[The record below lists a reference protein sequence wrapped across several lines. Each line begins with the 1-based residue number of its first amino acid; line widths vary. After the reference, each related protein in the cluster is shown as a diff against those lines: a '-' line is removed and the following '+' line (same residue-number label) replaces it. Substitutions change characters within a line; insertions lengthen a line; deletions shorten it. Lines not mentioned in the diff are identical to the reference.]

1 MGDRSR
7 RSRAMEMAQYQARLD
22 IEDLELI
29 NTEAELVN
37 SFMQYEHHGES
48 SHRGSVTGCS
58 FVQRDREECHDQMMK
73 DYFIERPKFP
83 DHDFRRRFRMRR
95 ELFEGILN
103 AVVNHDHYFTR
114 KIDAV
119 GRQSLSPHQK
129 LTSAFRM
136 LANGCSADSTDEYCR
151 LAESTAIENLKRFC
165 QAIQVIYGATYLRK
179 PTREDLKRL
188 LRKGRHNK
196 PTIVLEAVASYDT
209 WIWHAFFGSP
219 GSNNDINVLWSSPLF
234 DEVVNGWAPEF
245 QYKVNGNMYE
255 LGYYLTDGIYPSWST
270 FVKSFSHPDSAKKKL
285 FSQRQESYRKDV
297 ERAFGILQARW
308 AIVRGPARF
317 WQPEDLHS
325 IMMTCIIL
333 HNMIVEDEYI
343 EFEEDSNE
351 DVDDDQPTHARAIA
365 RDVEYL
371 APTTYETRHDRV
383 TLGEYMRRLNRI
395 QAPQI
400 HDTLRKDL
408 VEHVWRRESER

>member
-1 MGDRSR
+1 MSDRRR

-29 NTEAELVN
+29 NAEAELVN

-48 SHRGSVTGCS
+48 SRRGSLTGRS
-58 FVQRDREECHDQMMK
+58 FVQRDREECHEQMMK
-73 DYFIERPKFP
+73 DYFIERPRFP
-83 DHDFRRRFRMRR
+83 AHDFRRRFRMRR

-103 AVVNHDHYFTR
+103 AVVNHDHYFAR

-119 GRQSLSPHQK
+119 GQQSLSPHQK

-136 LANGCSADSTDEYCR
+136 LANGCSANSTDEYCR

-165 QAIQVIYGATYLRK
+165 QAIQAIYGATYLRK

-188 LRKGRHNK
+188 LRKADKRGFPGMIGSLDCMHWEWKNCPTGWAGQFKGRHNK

-245 QYKVNGNMYE
+245 RYK
-255 LGYYLTDGIYPSWST
+255 
-270 FVKSFSHPDSAKKKL
+270 
-285 FSQRQESYRKDV
+285 RQESYRKDV

-343 EFEEDSNE
+343 EIEEDSDE

-408 VEHVWRRESER
+408 VEHVWRREGER